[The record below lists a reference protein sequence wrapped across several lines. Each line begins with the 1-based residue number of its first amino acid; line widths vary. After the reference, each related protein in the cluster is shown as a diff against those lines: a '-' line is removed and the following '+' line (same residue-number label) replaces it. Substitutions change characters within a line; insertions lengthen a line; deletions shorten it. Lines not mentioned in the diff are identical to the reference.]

1 MNTKSLKDQ
10 IKDLR
15 KKQVLIQNKIQKQEE
30 NNVYDESLYLELDK
44 LDEQIHELENKIYP
58 VEYYT
63 PLDNF

>member
-1 MNTKSLKDQ
+1 MNNKSLKDQ

-44 LDEQIHELENKIYP
+44 LDEQIHELENKI
-58 VEYYT
+58 
-63 PLDNF
+63 